1 MQTYLRPYISYIS
14 IIKLYIK
21 RILII
26 NFLFVSFA
34 YPLSN
39 TSDHDYQNIQ
49 VAESNSESFI
59 MQKAFEAELLAKD
72 FRYKEAAKIYHEI
85 CMKSNDP
92 EVAKRATQLAG
103 YANDYDLMLKNSKRW
118 LKIAEDKITVRHV
131 RISIF
136 LALDKIEEAKKE
148 TLSAIK
154 ISKDKDKFALVYDTL
169 RVFEDKVIKEIFK
182 DVYTAYKNEYL
193 ANFYYVQI
201 LLNNN
206 DYLEAIDLI
215 KSIDRFEEFSK
226 KESRW
231 GIFLADAYYEMG
243 KDKLAITTLQDYLQ
257 YSPKDLYLNEYY
269 ARVLTLQKKYDEAI
283 KHYRFMS
290 ANKLISFSD
299 IETSKKMALLSIEA
313 KKFADAKTFIESFKE
328 KDINSYNYF
337 SGLLNVKNNK
347 SKIAEKYF
355 MSVDWQ
361 NENYINSVKE
371 IAKLKINQN
380 QLSSLK
386 KFFKKQYSY
395 LNNKPTIESRLILIE
410 TEIFFNEEKYN
421 YAMERINYGLKKYKD
436 NGAFLY
442 TRALVAE
449 KVDRFDILEND
460 LKKLIKLEPK
470 NAQALNALGYTWAN
484 NNIKLKE
491 ANRYIDEALALEPND
506 AAILDSKGWVL
517 FRLGNYKEAEKYLMR
532 ALKLNDDPE
541 IVSHVIQ
548 LLVKLD
554 KIKDAKKVYKKYIK
568 LKPEDK
574 KLIELKKILN
584 EI

>member
-1 MQTYLRPYISYIS
+1 MKTYLRPYISYIS

-21 RILII
+21 RFLII
-26 NFLFVSFA
+26 NFLFVGFA
-34 YPLSN
+34 YPLGN
-39 TSDHDYQNIQ
+39 TSDRDYQNIQ
-49 VAESNSESFI
+49 VTESNSESFI

-72 FRYKEAAKIYHEI
+72 FRYKEAAKIYHDI

-92 EVAKRATQLAG
+92 EVSKRATQLAG

-182 DVYTAYKNEYL
+182 DVYITYKNEYL

-206 DYLEAIDLI
+206 DYLEVIDLI

-231 GIFLADAYYEMG
+231 GIFLADAYYQMG
-243 KDKLAITTLQDYLQ
+243 KEELAIITLQDYLQ

-269 ARVLTLQKKYDEAI
+269 VRVLTLQEKYNEAI

-299 IETSKKMALLSIEA
+299 IETSKKMALLNIEA
-313 KKFADAKTFIESFKE
+313 KKFIDAQTFIESFKE
-328 KDINSYNYF
+328 KDINSYNYI
-337 SGLLNVKNNK
+337 SGLLNAKNNK

-361 NENYINSVKE
+361 DENYINSVKE

-380 QLSSLK
+380 QFSSLK

-449 KVDRFDILEND
+449 KVDRFDILEDD

-568 LKPEDK
+568 LKPKDK

>member
-21 RILII
+21 RFLII
-26 NFLFVSFA
+26 NFLFVGFA

-39 TSDHDYQNIQ
+39 TPDRDYQNIL
-49 VAESNSESFI
+49 VTESNSESFI

-72 FRYKEAAKIYHEI
+72 FRYKEAAKIYHDI

-182 DVYTAYKNEYL
+182 DVYTTYKNEYL

-243 KDKLAITTLQDYLQ
+243 KEELAIITLQDYLQ

-269 ARVLTLQKKYDEAI
+269 VRVLTLQEKYDEAI

-299 IETSKKMALLSIEA
+299 IETSKKMALLNIEA
-313 KKFADAKTFIESFKE
+313 KKFIDAKTFIESFKE
-328 KDINSYNYF
+328 KDINSYNYI
-337 SGLLNVKNNK
+337 SGLLNAKNNK
-347 SKIAEKYF
+347 SKIAEKHF
-355 MSVDWQ
+355 MSVDFE
-361 NENYINSVKE
+361 NDNYINSVKE
-371 IAKLKINQN
+371 IAKLKISQN
-380 QLSSLK
+380 QFSSLK
-386 KFFKKQYSY
+386 KFFKKQYSK

-548 LLVKLD
+548 LLVKLN
-554 KIKDAKKVYKKYIK
+554 KIKDAKKVFKKYIK

>member
-92 EVAKRATQLAG
+92 EVARRATQLAG

-182 DVYTAYKNEYL
+182 DVYTTYKNEYL

-380 QLSSLK
+380 QFSSLK

>member
-1 MQTYLRPYISYIS
+1 MQTYLRQYISYIS

-21 RILII
+21 RFLII
-26 NFLFVSFA
+26 NFLLVGFV

-39 TSDHDYQNIQ
+39 TPDRDYQNIL
-49 VAESNSESFI
+49 VTESNSESFI

-72 FRYKEAAKIYHEI
+72 FRYKEAAKIYHDI

-182 DVYTAYKNEYL
+182 DVYTTYKNEYL

-215 KSIDRFEEFSK
+215 KSVDRFEEFSK

-243 KDKLAITTLQDYLQ
+243 KEELAIITLQDYLQ

-269 ARVLTLQKKYDEAI
+269 VRVLTLQEKYDEAI

-299 IETSKKMALLSIEA
+299 IETSKKMALLNIEA
-313 KKFADAKTFIESFKE
+313 KKFIDAKTFIESFKE
-328 KDINSYNYF
+328 KDINSYNYI
-337 SGLLNVKNNK
+337 SGLLNAKNNK
-347 SKIAEKYF
+347 SKIAEKHF
-355 MSVDWQ
+355 MSVDIE
-361 NENYINSVKE
+361 NDNYINSVKE
-371 IAKLKINQN
+371 IAKLKISQN
-380 QLSSLK
+380 QFSSLK
-386 KFFKKQYSY
+386 KFFKKQYSK
-395 LNNKPTIESRLILIE
+395 LNNKSTIESRLILIE

-517 FRLGNYKEAEKYLMR
+517 FKLGNYKEAEKYLMR

>member
-182 DVYTAYKNEYL
+182 DVYTTYKNEYL

-380 QLSSLK
+380 QFSSLK

>member
-182 DVYTAYKNEYL
+182 DVYTTYKNEYL

-243 KDKLAITTLQDYLQ
+243 KEKLAITTLQDYLQ

-380 QLSSLK
+380 QFSSLK